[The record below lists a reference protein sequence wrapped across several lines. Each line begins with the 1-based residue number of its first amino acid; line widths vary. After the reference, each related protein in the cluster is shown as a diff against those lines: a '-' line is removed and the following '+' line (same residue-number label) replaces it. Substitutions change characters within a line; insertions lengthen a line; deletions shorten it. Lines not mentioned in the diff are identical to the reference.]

1 MLSPLLTIDRVNI
14 TTTSTN
20 ECWDS
25 IQLALKLGRVSKS
38 AQAAYTLVQR
48 DPTQTQAYH
57 QHQLTLLQLGA
68 EFAEEIENY
77 HYAAYYWE
85 QLTKQQPQN
94 IDAWYGLGLARANLG
109 NEHLP
114 GAEIALIQALKLNPT
129 KIKIRQNLTKVQSML
144 RG

>member
-1 MLSPLLTIDRVNI
+1 MLSPLSTIDRVDI
-14 TTTSTN
+14 TTAPTN

-25 IQLALKLGRVSKS
+25 IQLALKLGRLSQS

-48 DPTQTQAYH
+48 DPTQAQNYH
-57 QHQLTLLQLGA
+57 QHQMTLFRLGA
-68 EFAEEIENY
+68 EFAEEVENY
-77 HYAAYYWE
+77 HHAAYYWE
-85 QLTKQQPQN
+85 QITKQQPQD

-109 NEHLP
+109 NEYLP
-114 GAEIALIQALKLNPT
+114 GAEIALIEALKLNPT